1 MDNWGSNQSGGGSS
15 NNNGWGSGSNGGLQS
30 SNQSWG
36 TNTNNNQ
43 TNYTP
48 GWDAGGQNSFQQPQL
63 PMKWH
68 KFLIY
73 FWLWLQA
80 LVCVG
85 SAGQVM
91 SGLIFGSQE
100 IGEQVF
106 QTYASMKPLCTAIG
120 VAYLILAVYV
130 IYTRFQLAR
139 LKSGAPGKLLLIF
152 VFSLV
157 LNLAF
162 IIGAAAVSGVAITD
176 LMDSQF
182 AGSVA
187 MIIVML
193 LANKNYYDKRAHL
206 FVN

>member
-1 MDNWGSNQSGGGSS
+1 MDNWGSSQ
-15 NNNGWGSGSNGGLQS
+15 GSGSNNSG
-30 SNQSWG
+30 QSWG

-48 GWDAGGQNSFQQPQL
+48 GWNAGPQNNFQQPQL

-80 LVCVG
+80 LAAVG

-106 QTYASMKPLCTAIG
+106 QAYAGMKPLCTAIG

-139 LKSGAPGKLLLIF
+139 LKSGAPGKLLAIF

-157 LNLAF
+157 LSLAF
-162 IIGAAAVSGVAITD
+162 ILGAAAVSGIDATS

-182 AGSVA
+182 GGTVA
-187 MIIVML
+187 MTIVMM